1 MGQIK
6 NIKLH
11 IVTDIKTIRQDCKL
25 EQSYL
30 TQQYGSK
37 NSCHLLRRVRVQ
49 TQVREIQGST
59 HQKLPDVDLEFDSY
73 GTPGV
78 TGYFEVKVNDTL
90 IHSKK
95 NGDGYMDS
103 EEKLQKVVDAV
114 KEANGK

>member
-1 MGQIK
+1 MAVKI
-6 NIKLH
+6 H
-11 IVTDIKTIRQDCKL
+11 VTYCGGWGYRPKYEKFKDQ
-25 EQSYL
+25 L
-30 TQQYGSK
+30 TK
-37 NSCHLLRRVRVQ
+37 
-49 TQVREIQGST
+49 
-59 HQKLPDVDLEFDSY
+59 KLPDVDLEFDSY

-114 KEANGK
+114 KEASGK